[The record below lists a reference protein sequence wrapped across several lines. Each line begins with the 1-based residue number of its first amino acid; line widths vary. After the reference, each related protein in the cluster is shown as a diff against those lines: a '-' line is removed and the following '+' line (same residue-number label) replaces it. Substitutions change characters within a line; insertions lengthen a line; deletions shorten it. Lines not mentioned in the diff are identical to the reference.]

1 MNQNNLFKPK
11 SYDYLDYRVF
21 FKDRFS
27 WKQKESKGFT
37 QRQLS
42 QDAQIALGLFTK
54 IVKGERDLSA
64 KVMIKL
70 ADSFALDEKE
80 YNDLELLVLYNQAK
94 TQSEKLARLKDLME
108 LRSGHTH
115 PTTLDKKHYQFY
127 TEWHHSAIREVIS
140 SGAFCGTFKELGQLL
155 IPSISSKE
163 AKESIQLLTDLNL
176 VEEVESKGGS
186 YIWKVLSQL
195 ITSDEE
201 LAKTSVRKFNQDMID
216 KGKEALDQFTK
227 EQRNISTVTL
237 SLHES
242 QYPLLVDKLRQ
253 FRKEILAM
261 AAADNQSNKV
271 LQLNMQLF
279 PLSQKIKSR
288 GEV

>member
-1 MNQNNLFKPK
+1 MNHNHFFKPK

-21 FKDRFS
+21 FKDRFI

-64 KVMIKL
+64 KVMLKI
-70 ADSFALDEKE
+70 ADSFALEEDEF
-80 YNDLELLVLYNQAK
+80 NDLELLVLYNQAK
-94 TQSEKLARLKDLME
+94 TQPEKLARLKELME
-108 LRSGHTH
+108 LRSGHTS

-127 TEWHHSAIREVIS
+127 TEWHHSAIREIIS
-140 SGAFCGTFKELGQLL
+140 SGAFCGTYKELGQLL
-155 IPSISSKE
+155 IPSISSRE
-163 AKESIQLLTDLNL
+163 AKNSIHLLTDLNL
-176 VEEVESKGGS
+176 IREVESKGGS
-186 YIWKVLSQL
+186 YVWKVLSQL

-216 KGKEALDQFTK
+216 KGKEALDQFSK

-237 SLHES
+237 SLSDS
-242 QYPLLVDKLRQ
+242 QYPLLVEKVRQ
-253 FRKEILAM
+253 FRQEVLAI
-261 AAADNQSNKV
+261 AAADTQSNKV

-279 PLSQKIKSR
+279 PLSQKITSR
-288 GEV
+288 GEI